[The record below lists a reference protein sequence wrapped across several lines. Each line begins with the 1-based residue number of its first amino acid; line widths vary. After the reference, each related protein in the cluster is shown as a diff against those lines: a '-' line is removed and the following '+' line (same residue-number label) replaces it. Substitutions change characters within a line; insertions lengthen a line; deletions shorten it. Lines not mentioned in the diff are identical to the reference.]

1 MIASSEI
8 RPTPIVVLSP
18 SLSSMLR
25 RRWERVGLAVLLIAF
40 VAIKWAYLP
49 LPFYWDECWV
59 YAPAVRAMHNHG
71 PSLLPGSIGTDLSRG
86 HPLLFHFL
94 ASCWSMFFGTAPVSL
109 HGFALFVATV
119 LLVLIYWVG
128 RQLGSEQVGLAATA
142 LVLMNETFLAQSGLL
157 LPEVMLALFALG
169 TIHCYVQGR
178 ALAYVVLGTCTLW
191 VKETGAIIV
200 LAIIIWQLLRPKSP
214 ARAKSWYYLAPL
226 PLFTGSTFY
235 LYQRFTYGWFFY
247 PEHLGLMNWDL
258 TQFLY
263 TVKYI
268 YSDLMEDQG
277 RVWGTYLFGLIAPL
291 AWGGIRLV
299 RAALVVL
306 AYVAAVKVLFN
317 RWPLPPLW
325 ALVAIPACVALV
337 HVLIQRPY
345 AQVEPKRGAFL
356 GIGTLVFGGMVVFSA
371 INFFTERYLVC
382 LIPLIA
388 LCTLAFVHSALRN
401 YHPCAFAATAG
412 LTIVFTG
419 MQLRTSEKV
428 GDNRLSYRDDIQV
441 EQQAIDHCKALGLQD
456 EAIYASFLEG
466 IYMTDPEAG
475 YLKGAPAFKNV
486 SQTLDERSSYAL
498 FTHATHSELQ
508 AQREKLD
515 MVRMARFSSGDA
527 WSEVYRKP

>member
-1 MIASSEI
+1 
-8 RPTPIVVLSP
+8 
-18 SLSSMLR
+18 MLR
-25 RRWERVGLAVLLIAF
+25 TRWERLGLTLLLVAF
-40 VAIKWAYLP
+40 VVIKWAYLP

-59 YAPAVRAMHNHG
+59 YAPAVRAMQDHG

-86 HPLLFHFL
+86 HPLLFHFM
-94 ASCWSMFFGTAPVSL
+94 ASCWSMFFGTSPVSL

-142 LVLMNETFLAQSGLL
+142 LVMVNETFLAQSGLL

-169 TIHCYVQGR
+169 TIHSYIQER
-178 ALAYVVLGTCTLW
+178 MLAYVVLGTCALW

-200 LAIIIWQLLRPKSP
+200 LAVIFWQLVRPKSP
-214 ARAKSWYYLAPL
+214 ARPNAWYFLAPL
-226 PLFTGSTFY
+226 PLLVGSAFY

-247 PEHLGLMNWDL
+247 PEHLGLMKWDL

-291 AWGGIRLV
+291 AWGGIRLG
-299 RAALVVL
+299 RAVLVVL

-317 RWPLPPLW
+317 RWPLPPHW
-325 ALVAIPACVALV
+325 ALVAIPACVVLV
-337 HVLIQRPY
+337 HLLMQRPY
-345 AQVEPKRGAFL
+345 AREEPQRGAFL
-356 GIGTLVFGGMVVFSA
+356 GIGTLVFAGIVVFSA

-388 LCTLAFVHSALRN
+388 LGTLAFVHTALRN
-401 YHPCAFAATAG
+401 YHPYAFAATAG
-412 LTIVFTG
+412 LAIVLSG
-419 MQLRTSEKV
+419 IQLRTSDKV
-428 GDNRLSYRDDIQV
+428 GDNRLSYRDDIRV
-441 EQQAIDHCKALGLQD
+441 EQQAIDHCKGFGLQD
-456 EAIYASFLEG
+456 KVIYASFLQSA
-466 IYMTDPEAG
+466 YMTDPEAG
-475 YLKGAPAFKNV
+475 YLQGAPVFKNV
-486 SQTLDERSSYAL
+486 SQTLDEHSAYAL
-498 FTHATHSELQ
+498 FTHASRPELY
-508 AQREKLD
+508 AQRKKLGL
-515 MVRMARFSSGDA
+515 VLMARFNSGHA

>member
-1 MIASSEI
+1 
-8 RPTPIVVLSP
+8 
-18 SLSSMLR
+18 MLR

-157 LPEVMLALFALG
+157 LPEMMLALFALG
-169 TIHCYVQGR
+169 TIHYYVQGR

-247 PEHLGLMNWDL
+247 PEHLPADELGPDTVPVYCEVHLLRSDGRSRKGVGHLPLRFGRTLGLGA
-258 TQFLY
+258 
-263 TVKYI
+263 
-268 YSDLMEDQG
+268 SGSQG
-277 RVWGTYLFGLIAPL
+277 
-291 AWGGIRLV
+291 
-299 RAALVVL
+299 ALVVL

-356 GIGTLVFGGMVVFSA
+356 GIGTLVFGGMVVFSR
-371 INFFTERYLVC
+371 INFFTERYLVWFDPAHRPMHAC
-382 LIPLIA
+382 
-388 LCTLAFVHSALRN
+388 F
-401 YHPCAFAATAG
+401 CA
-412 LTIVFTG
+412 
-419 MQLRTSEKV
+419 
-428 GDNRLSYRDDIQV
+428 
-441 EQQAIDHCKALGLQD
+441 
-456 EAIYASFLEG
+456 
-466 IYMTDPEAG
+466 
-475 YLKGAPAFKNV
+475 
-486 SQTLDERSSYAL
+486 
-498 FTHATHSELQ
+498 
-508 AQREKLD
+508 
-515 MVRMARFSSGDA
+515 
-527 WSEVYRKP
+527 